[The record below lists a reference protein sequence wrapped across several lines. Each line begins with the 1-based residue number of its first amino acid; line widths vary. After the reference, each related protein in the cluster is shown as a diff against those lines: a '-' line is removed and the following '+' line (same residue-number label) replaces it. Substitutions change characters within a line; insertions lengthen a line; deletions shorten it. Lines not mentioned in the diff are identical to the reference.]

1 MSIVKVLPFWK
12 FPSSSSGKVVVA
24 IIMVIV
30 INSVIGKFSWVDSV
44 WLEAPTV
51 QLPVSDY
58 SQQSDYNWMDL
69 LVKIKAANAPI
80 TFEEIVMVRIN
91 R

>member
-1 MSIVKVLPFWK
+1 M
-12 FPSSSSGKVVVA
+12 
-24 IIMVIV
+24 
-30 INSVIGKFSWVDSV
+30 DSV

>member
-1 MSIVKVLPFWK
+1 
-12 FPSSSSGKVVVA
+12 
-24 IIMVIV
+24 MVIV
-30 INSVIGKFSWVDSV
+30 INSVICKFSWVDSV